1 MRRGEREGGERGSAI
16 MMCIV
21 MYACICME
29 VAVHRT
35 VKAPIHE
42 VTLLLKTVADNCC
55 LEIEL

>member
-1 MRRGEREGGERGSAI
+1 
-16 MMCIV
+16 MMCTV
-21 MYACICME
+21 MYACTCME

-55 LEIEL
+55 SEIEL